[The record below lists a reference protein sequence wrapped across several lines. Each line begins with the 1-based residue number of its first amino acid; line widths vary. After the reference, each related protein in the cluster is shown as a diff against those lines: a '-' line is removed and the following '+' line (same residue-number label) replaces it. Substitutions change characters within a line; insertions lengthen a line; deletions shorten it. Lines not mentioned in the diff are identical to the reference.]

1 MRVPSEELN
10 YHLEILRR
18 GRSLKWVTACYE
30 RAFHSGNTARGF
42 RAARLMEALESKLN
56 KMSRVISY
64 SRNS

>member
-30 RAFHSGNTARGF
+30 RAFHSGNAARGF
-42 RAARLMEALESKLN
+42 RAAR
-56 KMSRVISY
+56 
-64 SRNS
+64 